1 MESESES
8 ESENDMESE
17 IVKIKVITILNLKE
31 KCNLG
36 IVCELYRIF
45 DELSMECFDSC
56 KDKQLLCYDQLC
68 IYLDGIN
75 DNMCNVMLM
84 KNLTCTIYE
93 CGLCN
98 VVYEAIS

>member
-8 ESENDMESE
+8 ESENS
-17 IVKIKVITILNLKE
+17 IVKIKVINILNLKK

-45 DELSMECFDSC
+45 GELSIECFDSC

-75 DNMCNVMLM
+75 DNMCNVMSM

-93 CGLCN
+93 CGLCD
-98 VVYEAIS
+98 VVYEAII